1 MTASGDDRNIA
12 TDIRPAVSA
21 PDEIASGTAIGPYRI
36 DGLLGSGGMGVV
48 YRAIDLRLNRPV
60 AIKFLAANLLD
71 AEARDR
77 FQREAQMASALNH
90 PHILTVHDVGEFG
103 GRQYLVTELVDGGTL
118 GDWADSVH
126 GRRDWRRIVELLVGV
141 GDGLATAH
149 DAGILH
155 RDVKPANV
163 LVSKSGHA
171 KLADFGLAKSV
182 VGGTQRSSHTAAG
195 VAIGTVAYM
204 SPEQAAG
211 RAIDARSDVFAFGV
225 LLYELLDGQ
234 APFPGRTDLEI
245 MQSILHTAPRP
256 LSDDLPE
263 ALRSIVDKSLEKDP
277 AERYQTMRDL
287 VVDLKR
293 VLRKSTESTPAL
305 TAAPAMRQG
314 SRLWMIGASLI
325 VVVAV
330 AAASAAWLRGAKP
343 PAVEA
348 AALPIPE
355 SATRPAAT
363 PNPRIAILP
372 FENLSPDPDNAF
384 FTDALHEEILTT
396 LAGSAPELEVVSRT
410 TMMLYRGASKS
421 VTEIAAELSVTHML
435 SGSVRREGDA
445 VRFSF
450 QLVDAGTDR
459 VLLTESYNRTLY
471 SALTLQAEVAD
482 QVAQRLSARL
492 LSVARP
498 GAPPTT
504 DTVAYDLYL
513 KARLA
518 RQNLNGSLP
527 MASWLEVQQLLD
539 EAIARDPQFTRA
551 YVARS
556 ELHLRLATL
565 GYDSSEARLD
575 RARSDAEAAQR
586 LAPGDAATLAAQA
599 LTAPAAARALE
610 LFDAA
615 ERAGLTDPELLFAKA
630 GVLAR
635 VGRAREGAELLSRLL
650 ALDPG
655 NPQLATALRLSYTL
669 LRDPAG
675 ALQTFDAIPTG
686 MLTANPSEMQRA
698 LTLQL
703 FTGDAEL
710 LAPWSGADY
719 FRQQTEAGLADPRN
733 ALRDNVERLIV
744 RGRYLEA
751 RDLIDSVSFDTT
763 RNVFVGIFQV
773 SGTGDTPNADY
784 RGWTNLLLDDAAAAE
799 EDGRRVLD
807 FLARTAET
815 PVNDWYRRA
824 LRADA
829 NLFLGNRAAAVA
841 DARAVLTLAAQ
852 KPEQPGWQA
861 AARLLAARVF
871 AWAGEGDAAV
881 ELLERLAVDE
891 PGLPPASIARQPL
904 YSVPLRDHPGFRALG
919 SRLDAQMAATALELA
934 GR

>member
-1 MTASGDDRNIA
+1 MTASGDDRSNA
-12 TDIRPAVSA
+12 TEIRPAVSA

-48 YRAIDLRLNRPV
+48 YRAIDLRLHRPV

-71 AEARDR
+71 AATRER

-103 GRQYLVTELVDGGTL
+103 GREYLVTELVDGGTL
-118 GDWADSVH
+118 EDWARGVH

-141 GDGLATAH
+141 GDALATAH
-149 DAGILH
+149 EAGILH

-182 VGGTQRSSHTAAG
+182 GDGTGRTSHTAAG

-204 SPEQAAG
+204 SPEQAEG
-211 RAIDARSDVFAFGV
+211 RELDARSDVFAFGV
-225 LLYELLDGQ
+225 LLYELLDGR

-256 LSDDLPE
+256 LSDELPE

-293 VLRKSTESTPAL
+293 VLRKSAESTPA
-305 TAAPAMRQG
+305 ARSAPAKRHR
-314 SRLWMIGASLI
+314 SRSWMIGAGLF
-325 VVVAV
+325 VAV
-330 AAASAAWLRGAKP
+330 VIATASTAWLRGANP

-348 AALPIPE
+348 AAVPIPG
-355 SATRPAAT
+355 PAAAPT
-363 PNPRIAILP
+363 VAPNPRIAILP

-396 LAGSAPELEVVSRT
+396 LAGGAPELEVVSRT

-421 VTEIAAELSVTHML
+421 VTEIATELGVTHML

-450 QLVDAGTDR
+450 QLVDASTDR

-482 QVAQRLSARL
+482 QVARRLSARL

-498 GAPPTT
+498 GAQPTT
-504 DTVAYDLYL
+504 DTAAYDLYL

-518 RQNLNGSLP
+518 RQSLNGSLP
-527 MASWLEVQQLLD
+527 MASWLGVQQLLD

-556 ELHLRLATL
+556 ELHLRLVTL
-565 GYDSSEARLD
+565 GYDPSEARLNS
-575 RARSDAEAAQR
+575 ARSDAEAAQR
-586 LAPGDAATLAAQA
+586 LAPGDPATLAAQA
-599 LTAPAAARALE
+599 LTAPTAAQALE

-615 ERAGLTDPELLFAKA
+615 ERAGLTDPDLLFAKA
-630 GVLAR
+630 GALGR
-635 VGRAREGAELLSRLL
+635 VGRTREGVELLSRLL

-655 NPQLATALRLSYTL
+655 NPQLATVLRLNYTL
-669 LRDPAG
+669 LRDPVR
-675 ALQTFDAIPTG
+675 ALETVDAIATRTPT
-686 MLTANPSEMQRA
+686 AAAWEMQRA
-698 LTLQL
+698 LTIQQ
-703 FTGDAEL
+703 FTGDNEL
-710 LAPWSGADY
+710 LAPWSGAEY
-719 FRQQTEAGLADPRN
+719 FRQQTQTGLADPGN
-733 ALRDNVERLIV
+733 ALRDSVERLIV
-744 RGRYLEA
+744 RERYLEA
-751 RDLIDSVSFDTT
+751 RDLLDSVSFDTT
-763 RNVFVGIFQV
+763 RNVYVGVFQV

-784 RGWTNLLLDDAAAAE
+784 RGWTNLLLGDSAAAE

-807 FLARTAET
+807 FLARTVET
-815 PVNDWYRRA
+815 PVNDWYRRS

-829 NLFLGNRAAAVA
+829 NLFLGNRAAAVT
-841 DARAVLTLAAQ
+841 DARAMLALVAEEQ
-852 KPEQPGWQA
+852 EQPGWQA
-861 AARLLAARVF
+861 AARLLAARIF
-871 AWAGEGDAAV
+871 AWAQEGDSAV
-881 ELLERLAVDE
+881 ELLERLAVEE
-891 PGLPPASIARQPL
+891 PGPPPALIARQPL
-904 YSVPLRDHPGFRALG
+904 YSVPLRDHPGFRALLG
-919 SRLDAQMAATALELA
+919 RLDAEMAAAALELA